1 MLLILLIRPSLQTP
15 DKANILMQPGEA
27 GRRVQR
33 GPGEEGRA
41 LNLGS
46 RSVLFPALLN
56 SSLSQRLG
64 FREEQAWWDFGVR
77 GKVSCF

>member
-1 MLLILLIRPSLQTP
+1 MLLILLIRPSLPSPRLGQHLN
-15 DKANILMQPGEA
+15 AAGEA

-33 GPGEEGRA
+33 GSGEEGMA

-46 RSVLFPALLN
+46 RSVVFAALPN

-64 FREEQAWWDFGVR
+64 FREEPAWWDFGVR
-77 GKVSCF
+77 GKV

>member
-1 MLLILLIRPSLQTP
+1 MLLILLIRPSLQSP
-15 DKANILMQPGEA
+15 RLGQHLNAAGEA

-33 GPGEEGRA
+33 GSGEEGMA

-46 RSVLFPALLN
+46 RSLAFPALPN

-64 FREEQAWWDFGVR
+64 FREEPAWWDFGVR
-77 GKVSCF
+77 GKA